1 MPHEE
6 RENQIRVVLDNVSDG
21 VISIDTAGR
30 ITTINRIAR
39 KVFDC
44 DHREMIG
51 KSVKNLNLADAKRS
65 VSTAFFS
72 AMKSEEASKTRK
84 THVFSILPVP
94 DRSKTWWHATKWT
107 SSSIA

>member
-51 KSVKNLNLADAKRS
+51 KSVKNLY
-65 VSTAFFS
+65 
-72 AMKSEEASKTRK
+72 
-84 THVFSILPVP
+84 VP
-94 DRSKTWWHATKWT
+94 DDTILECLDGKKFNN
-107 SSSIA
+107 INYY